1 MKNLFLT
8 ALISFLCFQFS
19 FSQEKEER
27 NSIDINEIEVWTK
40 KVELNAKGDTATV
53 ELYLQSYLKNPR
65 EFKLNTF
72 ATGLLSGSEKP
83 MWYHSM
89 QMGKVRVLLED
100 RQNYLHYLL
109 TRNEPVVFSI
119 KTGDWKKQWG
129 KPKQLKLAFEDF
141 QEEGKILEFVIDL

>member
-1 MKNLFLT
+1 MKRFFLILAIT
-8 ALISFLCFQFS
+8 LGFS
-19 FSQEKEER
+19 FSFAQEKEER
-27 NSIDINEIEVWTK
+27 KSTDINEIEVWTK
-40 KVELNAKGDTATV
+40 GVQVSAKGDTATV

-72 ATGLLSGSEKP
+72 STGLLSGSEKP
-83 MWYHSM
+83 LWYHTM
-89 QMGKVRVLLED
+89 QLGKVLVRLED
-100 RQNYLHYLL
+100 RQNYLRYLL
-109 TRNEPVVFSI
+109 TRNEPVVLTI